1 MQMTINK
8 RPVDIY
14 KYNIALLGLWLGKQ
28 RFSDFENGKKLYAKF
43 NSYYP
48 GEFGKKQFVSAILY
62 LKPHVKRV
70 VKYDPKTQRM
80 RYGLEGLN
88 L

>member
-1 MQMTINK
+1 MQMIINK

-14 KYNIALLGLWLGKQ
+14 KYDLTLLGLWLSEQ
-28 RFSDFENGKKLYAKF
+28 SFSDFENSKKLYAKF
-43 NSYYP
+43 NSYHP
-48 GEFGKKQFVSAILY
+48 GELGIKQFISGILY
-62 LKPHVKRV
+62 LKPNTSRV

-80 RYGLEGLN
+80 RYGIEGLN